1 MLQIVLIRPGSTDYD
16 RQERI
21 QGALDIPLS
30 TEGTSEVARLAEEL
44 RDKEIATIYAPTC
57 QPARQTAD
65 ALAKALKLKVKRL
78 YRMQNLNQGLWQ
90 GMLIDD
96 VRHKQPKVYR
106 QWQEQPENVCP
117 PDGEMLSQAEDRVRA
132 AMIKLLRRHKEGRI
146 ALVLSEPLASLVR
159 QFIKQDQLGD
169 LWKAI
174 GSHGSWEVIDV
185 EPAKTPALT
194 AH

>member
-146 ALVLSEPLASLVR
+146 ALVLSEPLASLAR
-159 QFIKQDQLGD
+159 QFIKQDELGD

-174 GSHGSWEVIDV
+174 GSHGCWEILDA
-185 EPAKTPALT
+185 EPAKSPALT
-194 AH
+194 TH